1 MDADY
6 ERRLLGLLGLGA
18 RGRLAVI
25 GVDRVREAA
34 FKGALACVVVAS
46 DASKNSTD
54 KLIPLLKARR
64 VKVIEGPGTHALGN
78 AVGREQT
85 AAVGITD
92 RQLAKGI
99 RELMNE
105 GRRAETSG
113 VR

>member
-1 MDADY
+1 MDS
-6 ERRLLGLLGLGA
+6 LLP
-18 RGRLAVI
+18 
-25 GVDRVREAA
+25 AA
-34 FKGALACVVVAS
+34 HRIA
-46 DASKNSTD
+46 
-54 KLIPLLKARR
+54 PLLKARR
-64 VKVIEGPGTHALGN
+64 VKVVEGPGTKALGQ

>member
-1 MDADY
+1 MDAAI
-6 ERRLLGLLGLGA
+6 ERRLVGLLGLGA

-34 FKGALACVVVAS
+34 FKGVLALAVVAT
-46 DASKNSTD
+46 DASENSKA
-54 KLIPLLKARR
+54 KLLPLLKARR
-64 VKVIEGPGTHALGN
+64 VKVIDGPGTQVLGQ

-105 GRRAETSG
+105 GRRAEASEA
-113 VR
+113 R

>member
-1 MDADY
+1 MDAAI

-34 FKGALACVVVAS
+34 FKGALAVVVVAA
-46 DASKNSTD
+46 DASRNSTD

-64 VKVIEGPGTHALGN
+64 VKVVEGPGTKALGQ

-105 GRRAETSG
+105 GRRAEASEA
-113 VR
+113 R